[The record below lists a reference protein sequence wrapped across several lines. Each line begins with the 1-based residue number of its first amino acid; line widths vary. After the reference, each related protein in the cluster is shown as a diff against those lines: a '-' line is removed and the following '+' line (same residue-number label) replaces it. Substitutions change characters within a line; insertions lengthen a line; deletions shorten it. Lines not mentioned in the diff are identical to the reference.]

1 MIEADIPGFSQ
12 PTVRSQKSQYQKSQ
26 SQKPS
31 KDLDRVQEQVLATLS
46 QNSKTNSISPK
57 KLESDHLP
65 KVSRLGNDFLAR
77 FIKGPW
83 LDENQPTKSRE
94 EKKSEKKLFKRL
106 VKVRAK
112 IADEADL
119 KPTLVAGDED
129 LTLLSIVRIGMF
141 NLKIFNYQNYFI
153 AGISYKV

>member
-12 PTVRSQKSQYQKSQ
+12 PTVKSQKLQSQKSQ
-26 SQKPS
+26 SQKLS
-31 KDLDRVQEQVLATLS
+31 QEQVLVTQS
-46 QNSKTNSISPK
+46 QNPKTNSISPK

-141 NLKIFNYQNYFI
+141 NLFKTILLPVFLIKYKEFFKFVQN
-153 AGISYKV
+153 